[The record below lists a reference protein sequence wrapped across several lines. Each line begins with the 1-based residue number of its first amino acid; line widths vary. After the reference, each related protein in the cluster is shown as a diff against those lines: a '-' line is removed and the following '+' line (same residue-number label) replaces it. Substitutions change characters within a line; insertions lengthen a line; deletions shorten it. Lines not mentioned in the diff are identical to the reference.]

1 MSFSSSRA
9 LADRAKSGGFFSRLF
24 GRKEDSSMS
33 DSDTVKISIN
43 VDVDDDDKKKSS
55 ARTAS
60 RSQTTSKQGASK
72 KKADPNPPKKA
83 ASEHPRK
90 STHPSGHGSHRKKS
104 AGVTTSR
111 ALEKR
116 RRKHR
121 EMETEEDIGIAA
133 FGSTK
138 RRLGLRDEIADE
150 ENTDALMDALSD
162 DVALDDCAYTEEEP
176 QGMADKEPTEAQAAK
191 LNRIN
196 ERLRGLEPV
205 LGEKYRAGYSSRSER
220 GYVLRKYVGV
230 SEKLETWGDPYLS
243 RRPIGIGGKTLERVF
258 VSKHGISWEEF
269 ARESATVRD
278 IKAKIEKHN
287 FTSTPNLRSKAETK
301 ALRERQAEEGGKAKA
316 AKAEAERLRKEAER
330 TKKEAEAKADAA
342 KAQDQQAEKPQ
353 KTAKAATAKAKKE
366 PRKTKAQAKT
376 AESDDAALDKELLE
390 LKEMFA

>member
-1 MSFSSSRA
+1 MQFASSRA
-9 LADRAKSGGFFSRLF
+9 ALADKEKSGGGFFSRIF
-24 GRKEDSSMS
+24 GRKESSSVKDGSMS

-55 ARTAS
+55 TRTAS
-60 RSQTTSKQGASK
+60 RPQTTSK
-72 KKADPNPPKKA
+72 KKAVPNPSTKA

-90 STHPSGHGSHRKKS
+90 SSHPSEHRSRRKKS
-104 AGVTTSR
+104 AGATTSR

-121 EMETEEDIGIAA
+121 EMEKEEDIGIAA

-138 RRLGLRDEIADE
+138 QRLDLRDEIAADE
-150 ENTDALMDALSD
+150 ENTDALMDGLSD
-162 DVALDDCAYTEEEP
+162 DVVLDDCAYTEEEP

-196 ERLRGLEPV
+196 ERLRDLELV

-258 VSKHGISWEEF
+258 ANKHGISWEDF

-278 IKAKIEKHN
+278 IRAKIEKHN
-287 FTSTPNLRSKAETK
+287 FTSTPNLRKKAETK
-301 ALRERQAEEGGKAKA
+301 AIRERQAEEHGKAKA
-316 AKAEAERLRKEAER
+316 ADAQR
-330 TKKEAEAKADAA
+330 TKKETEAKAETA
-342 KAQDQQAEKPQ
+342 KAQEQKAEKAQ
-353 KTAKAATAKAKKE
+353 KTAKVVKAKE
-366 PRKTKAQAKT
+366 PRKTKTAAKK
-376 AESDDAALDKELLE
+376 AEENAAAEEMSELDKALLAVAE
-390 LKEMFA
+390 KYS